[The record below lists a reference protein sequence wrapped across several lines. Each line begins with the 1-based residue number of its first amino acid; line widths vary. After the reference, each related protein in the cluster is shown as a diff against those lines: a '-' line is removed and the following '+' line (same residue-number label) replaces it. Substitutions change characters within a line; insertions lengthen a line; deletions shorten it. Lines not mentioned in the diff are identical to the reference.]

1 MFAASSPTHF
11 VAGGFSKIEITNQ
24 LVREI
29 SILSGLVFGILLLPH
44 ILAAVT
50 LATDRTGLRILSA
63 ILIHTLICVG
73 TLFGRWTYE
82 GIDPTRVWIIITVA
96 FILTASATAWIYR
109 FSIGRGFLY
118 AVIVNLLS
126 VIIFRVIEP
135 MAQSTMLAP
144 YFGKEAVAE
153 GKAGEG
159 EGNGIQPV
167 PARTARTFVSVEA
180 AQAAAMHRYP
190 DLGKSG
196 SAFNQRF
203 LEKYKRYQRER
214 PDVLLSNEWPM
225 LIAIEVAKELGV
237 P

>member
-1 MFAASSPTHF
+1 MFAASSSTHF
-11 VAGGFSKIEITNQ
+11 VARGFAKIEVTNQ

-50 LATDRTGLRILSA
+50 LATNRTGLRILSA
-63 ILIHTLICVG
+63 ILLHTLICVG

-82 GIDPTRVWIIITVA
+82 VIDPTKVWMVVVAA
-96 FILTASATAWIYR
+96 FILTASTMAWTYR
-109 FSIGRGFLY
+109 FNIGRGFLY
-118 AVIVNLLS
+118 AIIVNLLS
-126 VIIFRVIEP
+126 VLIFRVIEP

-153 GKAGEG
+153 GKAGGG

-167 PARTARTFVSVEA
+167 PPRTVQTFVSVKA

-203 LEKYKRYQRER
+203 LEKHKRYQSER

-225 LIAIEVAKELGV
+225 LIAIEVANELGV